1 MLYHLYHLYEMQQA
15 ALAPVRIMTDA
26 TQALM
31 RNPWMPLSYT
41 QLGQSL
47 AAGAEV
53 LEGVI
58 KQRNKPEWGL
68 DTTQIRGRTVPVTQE
83 VALRLPFC
91 DLMHFKRGATAPNDP
106 QVLVVA
112 PMSGHFATLL
122 RGTVQAL
129 LPEHDVYVTDWRDA
143 RGIPASEGDF
153 DLDSYIDY
161 LMQFMRHLGRD
172 THLIAVCQPAP
183 MVLAAVSLLAA
194 AGDKAQPRS
203 MVLMGGPVDTRAN
216 PTIVTRFAENRTL
229 DWFERH
235 VVTVVPTHYPGRDR
249 RVYPGFMQVGAFISM
264 NPSRHL
270 HAHIDQFKHL
280 VRGDGE
286 PAEGHRRFYD
296 EYLTVQD
303 IPADFYLDTVERVFK
318 LHLLPKGALRWHGER
333 VDPAAITKTALM
345 TIEGELDDISAPG
358 QTLAAHDLVTKL
370 PKSMQEHYLQKDVG
384 HYGIFNGRRW
394 REQIMP
400 RIAGFVRQHDK

>member
-1 MLYHLYHLYEMQQA
+1 MLYHLYEMQQA

-41 QLGQSL
+41 HWGHSL

-58 KQRNKPEWGL
+58 KQRNKPDWRL
-68 DTTQIRGRTVPVTQE
+68 DTTQIDGKTVPVTRE
-83 VALRLPFC
+83 VALSLPFC
-91 DLMHFKRGATAPNDP
+91 DLLHFKRGAKGLNDP

-112 PMSGHFATLL
+112 PMSGHYATLL

-129 LPEHDVYVTDWRDA
+129 LPGHDVYVTDWHDA
-143 RGIPASEGDF
+143 RSIPATEGSF
-153 DLDSYIDY
+153 DLDTYIDY
-161 LMQFMRHLGRD
+161 LMQFMRHLGRE

-183 MVLAAVSLLAA
+183 MVLAAVSLMAA
-194 AGDKAQPRS
+194 ADDKAQPRS

-216 PTIVTRFAENRTL
+216 PTIVTRFAENRPL

-235 VVTVVPTHYPGRDR
+235 VVTTVPLHYPGAGR

-264 NPSRHL
+264 NPSRHF

-286 PAEGHRRFYD
+286 SADGHRRFYD

-303 IPADFYLDTVERVFK
+303 IAADFYLDTVEHVFK
-318 LHLLPKGALRWHGER
+318 LHSLPKGTMRWRTQR

-358 QTLAAHDLVTKL
+358 QTLAAHDLVKKL
-370 PKSMQEHYLQKDVG
+370 PKSMQEHYLQKGVG

-400 RIAGFVRQHDK
+400 RIASFVRQHEK

>member
-1 MLYHLYHLYEMQQA
+1 MLYHLYEMQQA

-41 QLGQSL
+41 HWGHSL

-58 KQRNKPEWGL
+58 KQRNKPDWRL
-68 DTTQIRGRTVPVTQE
+68 DTTQIDGKTVPVTRE
-83 VALRLPFC
+83 VALSLPFC
-91 DLMHFKRGATAPNDP
+91 DLLHFKRGAKGLNDP

-112 PMSGHFATLL
+112 PMSGHYATLL

-129 LPEHDVYVTDWRDA
+129 LPGHDVYVTDWHDA
-143 RGIPASEGDF
+143 RSIPASEGSF
-153 DLDSYIDY
+153 DLDTYIDY

-172 THLIAVCQPAP
+172 IHLIAVCQPAP
-183 MVLAAVSLLAA
+183 MVLAAVSLMAA
-194 AGDKAQPRS
+194 ADDKAQPRS

-216 PTIVTRFAENRTL
+216 PTIVTRFAENRPL

-235 VVTVVPTHYPGRDR
+235 VVTTVPLHYPGAGR

-264 NPSRHL
+264 NPSRHF

-286 PAEGHRRFYD
+286 SADGHRRFYD

-303 IPADFYLDTVERVFK
+303 IAADFYLDTVEHVFK
-318 LHLLPKGALRWHGER
+318 LHSLPKGTMRWRTQR

-358 QTLAAHDLVTKL
+358 QTLAAHDLVKKL
-370 PKSMQEHYLQKDVG
+370 PKSMQEHYLQKGVG

-400 RIAGFVRQHDK
+400 RIASFVRQHEK

>member
-1 MLYHLYHLYEMQQA
+1 MNMLYHLYEMQQA
-15 ALAPVRIMTDA
+15 ALAPVRMMTDA

-41 QLGQSL
+41 QWGQSL

-58 KQRNKPEWGL
+58 KQRHKPEWRL
-68 DTTQIRGRTVPVTQE
+68 DTTQIDGKAVPVTQE
-83 VALRLPFC
+83 VVLSLPFC
-91 DLMHFKRGATAPNDP
+91 DLLHFKRDAKALNDP

-129 LPEHDVYVTDWRDA
+129 LPGHDVYVTDWHDA
-143 RGIPASEGDF
+143 RGIPASEGSF

-172 THLIAVCQPAP
+172 IHLIAVCQPAP
-183 MVLAAVSLLAA
+183 MVLAAVSLMAA

-216 PTIVTRFAENRTL
+216 PTIVTRFAENRPL

-235 VVTVVPTHYPGRDR
+235 VVTTVPLHYPGAGR

-286 PAEGHRRFYD
+286 SADGHRRFYD

-303 IPADFYLDTVERVFK
+303 ISADFYLDTVERVFK
-318 LHLLPKGALRWHGER
+318 LHLLPKGTLRWRGQR

-370 PKSMQEHYLQKDVG
+370 PKSMQEHYLQKGVG

-400 RIAGFVRQHDK
+400 RIAGFVRQHEK

>member
-1 MLYHLYHLYEMQQA
+1 MLYHLYEMQQA

-41 QLGQSL
+41 HWGHSL

-58 KQRNKPEWGL
+58 KQRNKPDWRL
-68 DTTQIRGRTVPVTQE
+68 DTTQIDGKTVPVTRE
-83 VALRLPFC
+83 VALSLPFC
-91 DLMHFKRGATAPNDP
+91 DLLHFKRGAKGLNDP

-112 PMSGHFATLL
+112 PMSGHYATLL

-129 LPEHDVYVTDWRDA
+129 LPGHDVYVTDWHDA
-143 RGIPASEGDF
+143 RSIPASEGSF
-153 DLDSYIDY
+153 DLDTYIDY
-161 LMQFMRHLGRD
+161 LMQFMRHLGRE

-183 MVLAAVSLLAA
+183 MVLAAVSLMAA
-194 AGDKAQPRS
+194 ADDKAQPRS

-216 PTIVTRFAENRTL
+216 PTIVTRFAENRPL

-235 VVTVVPTHYPGRDR
+235 VVTTVPLHYPGAGR

-264 NPSRHL
+264 NPSRHF

-286 PAEGHRRFYD
+286 SADGHRRFYD

-303 IPADFYLDTVERVFK
+303 IAADFYLDTVEHVFK
-318 LHLLPKGALRWHGER
+318 LHSLPKGTMRWRTQR

-358 QTLAAHDLVTKL
+358 QTLAAHDLVKKL
-370 PKSMQEHYLQKDVG
+370 PKSMQEHYLQKGVG

-400 RIAGFVRQHDK
+400 RIASFVRQHEK

>member
-1 MLYHLYHLYEMQQA
+1 MLYHLYEMQQA

-41 QLGQSL
+41 HWGHSL

-58 KQRNKPEWGL
+58 KQRNKPDWRL
-68 DTTQIRGRTVPVTQE
+68 DTTQIDGKTVSVTRE
-83 VALRLPFC
+83 VALSLPFC
-91 DLMHFKRGATAPNDP
+91 DLLHFKRGAKGLNDP

-112 PMSGHFATLL
+112 PMSGHYATLL

-129 LPEHDVYVTDWRDA
+129 LPGHDVYVTDWHDA
-143 RGIPASEGDF
+143 RSIPATEGSF
-153 DLDSYIDY
+153 DLDTYIDY
-161 LMQFMRHLGRD
+161 LMQFMRHLGRE

-183 MVLAAVSLLAA
+183 MVLAAVSLMAA
-194 AGDKAQPRS
+194 ADDKAQPRS

-216 PTIVTRFAENRTL
+216 PTIVTRFAENRPL

-235 VVTVVPTHYPGRDR
+235 VVTTVPLHYPGAGR

-264 NPSRHL
+264 NPSRHF

-286 PAEGHRRFYD
+286 SADGHRRFYD

-303 IPADFYLDTVERVFK
+303 IAADFYLDTVEHVFK
-318 LHLLPKGALRWHGER
+318 LHSLPKGTMRWRTQR

-358 QTLAAHDLVTKL
+358 QTLAAHDLVKKL
-370 PKSMQEHYLQKDVG
+370 PKSMQEHYLQKGVG

-400 RIAGFVRQHDK
+400 RIASFVRQHEK

>member
-1 MLYHLYHLYEMQQA
+1 MLYHLYEMQQA

-41 QLGQSL
+41 HWGHSL

-58 KQRNKPEWGL
+58 KQRNKPDWRL
-68 DTTQIRGRTVPVTQE
+68 DTTQIDGKTVPVTRE
-83 VALRLPFC
+83 VALSLPFC
-91 DLMHFKRGATAPNDP
+91 DLLHFKRDAKGLNDP

-112 PMSGHFATLL
+112 PMSGHYATLL

-129 LPEHDVYVTDWRDA
+129 LPGHDVYVTDWHDA
-143 RGIPASEGDF
+143 RSIPASEGSF
-153 DLDSYIDY
+153 DLDTYIDY
-161 LMQFMRHLGRD
+161 LMQFMRHLGRE

-183 MVLAAVSLLAA
+183 MVLAAVSLMAA
-194 AGDKAQPRS
+194 ADDKAQPRS

-216 PTIVTRFAENRTL
+216 PTIVTRFAENRPL

-235 VVTVVPTHYPGRDR
+235 VVTTVPLHYPGAGR

-264 NPSRHL
+264 NPSRHF

-286 PAEGHRRFYD
+286 SADGHRRFYD

-303 IPADFYLDTVERVFK
+303 IAADFYLDTVEHVFK
-318 LHLLPKGALRWHGER
+318 LHSLPKGTLRWRTER

-358 QTLAAHDLVTKL
+358 QTLAAHDLVKKL
-370 PKSMQEHYLQKDVG
+370 PKSMQEHYLQKGVG

-400 RIAGFVRQHDK
+400 RIASFVRQHEK

>member
-1 MLYHLYHLYEMQQA
+1 MNMLYHLYEMQQA

-26 TQALM
+26 TQAIM

-41 QLGQSL
+41 HWGHSL

-58 KQRNKPEWGL
+58 KQRHKPEWRL
-68 DTTQIRGRTVPVTQE
+68 DTTRIDGKTVPVTQE
-83 VALRLPFC
+83 VTLSLPFC
-91 DLMHFKRGATAPNDP
+91 DLLHFKRATDRTDP
-106 QVLVVA
+106 QVLLVA

-122 RGTVQAL
+122 RGTVEAL
-129 LPEHDVYVTDWRDA
+129 LPGHDVYVTDWRDA
-143 RGIPASEGDF
+143 KEIPLSAGIF
-153 DLDSYIDY
+153 DLDANIDY
-161 LMQFMRHLGRD
+161 LMQFMRFLGRD
-172 THLIAVCQPAP
+172 THVIAVCQPAP

-194 AGDKAQPRS
+194 DGDKAQPRS
-203 MVLMGGPVDTRAN
+203 MTLMGGPVDTRAN
-216 PTIVTRFAENRTL
+216 PTIVTRFAENRPM

-235 VVTVVPTHYPGRDR
+235 VVTTVPLHYPGNGR

-264 NPSRHL
+264 NPSRHF

-286 PAEGHRRFYD
+286 SADGHRRFYD

-303 IPADFYLDTVERVFK
+303 ISADFYLDTVERVFK
-318 LHLLPKGALRWHGER
+318 LHLLPKGTLRWRTQR
-333 VDPAAITKTALM
+333 VDPAAITRTALM

-358 QTLAAHDLVTKL
+358 QTLAALDLVTNL
-370 PKSMQEHYLQKDVG
+370 PKSMQEHYLQKGVG

-400 RIAGFVRQHDK
+400 RIASFVRQHEK

>member
-1 MLYHLYHLYEMQQA
+1 MLYHLYEMQQA
-15 ALAPVRIMTDA
+15 ALAPVRIMADA
-26 TQALM
+26 TQAIM

-41 QLGQSL
+41 HWGQSM

-58 KQRNKPEWGL
+58 KQRHKPDWRL
-68 DTTQIRGRTVPVTQE
+68 DSTKIDGKPVPIIQE
-83 VALRLPFC
+83 VALSLPFC
-91 DLMHFKRGATAPNDP
+91 DLLHFKRDAKALNDP

-112 PMSGHFATLL
+112 PMSGHYATLL
-122 RGTVQAL
+122 RGTVEAL
-129 LPEHDVYVTDWRDA
+129 LPQHDVYVTDWHDA
-143 RGIPASEGDF
+143 RSIPTSEGDF
-153 DLDSYIDY
+153 DLDSYIEY
-161 LMQFMRHLGRD
+161 LMRFMRHLGRE
-172 THLIAVCQPAP
+172 THVIAVCQPAP

-194 AGDKAQPRS
+194 DGDKAQPRS
-203 MVLMGGPVDTRAN
+203 MTLMGGPVDTRAN
-216 PTIVTRFAENRTL
+216 PTIVTRFAENRPM

-235 VVTVVPTHYPGRDR
+235 VVTTVPLHYPGAGR

-264 NPSRHL
+264 NPSRHF

-286 PAEGHRRFYD
+286 SADGHRRFYD

-303 IPADFYLDTVERVFK
+303 ISADFYLDTVEHVFK
-318 LHLLPKGALRWHGER
+318 LHSLPKGTLRWHTER
-333 VDPAAITKTALM
+333 VQAAAITRTALM

-358 QTLAAHDLVTKL
+358 QTLAAHDLVTNL
-370 PKSMQEHYLQKDVG
+370 PKSMQEHYLQKGVG

-400 RIAGFVRQHDK
+400 RIAGFIHQHEK

>member
-1 MLYHLYHLYEMQQA
+1 MLYHLYEMQQA

-41 QLGQSL
+41 HWGHSL

-58 KQRNKPEWGL
+58 KQRNKPDWRL
-68 DTTQIRGRTVPVTQE
+68 DTTQIDGKTVPVTRE
-83 VALRLPFC
+83 VALSLPFC
-91 DLMHFKRGATAPNDP
+91 DLLHFKRGAKGLNDP

-112 PMSGHFATLL
+112 PMSGHYATLL

-129 LPEHDVYVTDWRDA
+129 LPGHDVYVTDWHDA
-143 RGIPASEGDF
+143 RSIPATEGSF
-153 DLDSYIDY
+153 DLDTYIDY
-161 LMQFMRHLGRD
+161 LMQFMRHLGRE

-183 MVLAAVSLLAA
+183 MVLAAVSLMAA
-194 AGDKAQPRS
+194 ADDKAQPRS

-216 PTIVTRFAENRTL
+216 PTIVTRFAENRPL

-235 VVTVVPTHYPGRDR
+235 VVTTVPLHYPGAGR

-264 NPSRHL
+264 NPSRHF

-286 PAEGHRRFYD
+286 SADGHRRFYD

-303 IPADFYLDTVERVFK
+303 IAADFYLDTVEHVFK
-318 LHLLPKGALRWHGER
+318 LHSLPKGTLRWRTER

-358 QTLAAHDLVTKL
+358 QTLAAHDLVKKL
-370 PKSMQEHYLQKDVG
+370 PKSMQEHYLQKGVG

-400 RIAGFVRQHDK
+400 RIASFVRQHEK

>member
-1 MLYHLYHLYEMQQA
+1 MLYHLYEMQQA
-15 ALAPVRIMTDA
+15 ALAPVRIMADA
-26 TQALM
+26 TQAIM

-41 QLGQSL
+41 HWGQSM

-58 KQRNKPEWGL
+58 KQRHKPDWRL
-68 DTTQIRGRTVPVTQE
+68 DSTKIDGKPVPVIQE
-83 VALRLPFC
+83 VALSLPFC
-91 DLMHFKRGATAPNDP
+91 DLLHFKRDAKALNDP

-112 PMSGHFATLL
+112 PMSGHYATLL
-122 RGTVQAL
+122 RGTVEAL
-129 LPEHDVYVTDWRDA
+129 LPQHDVYVTDWHDA
-143 RGIPASEGDF
+143 RSIPTSEGDF
-153 DLDSYIDY
+153 DLDSYIEY
-161 LMQFMRHLGRD
+161 LMRFMRHLGRE
-172 THLIAVCQPAP
+172 THVIAVCQPAP

-194 AGDKAQPRS
+194 DGDKAQPRS
-203 MVLMGGPVDTRAN
+203 MTLMGGPVDTRAN
-216 PTIVTRFAENRTL
+216 PTIVTRFAENRPM

-235 VVTVVPTHYPGRDR
+235 VVTTVPLHYPGAGR

-264 NPSRHL
+264 NPSRHF

-286 PAEGHRRFYD
+286 SADGHRRFYD

-303 IPADFYLDTVERVFK
+303 ISADFYLDTVEHVFK
-318 LHLLPKGALRWHGER
+318 LHSLPKGTLRWHTER
-333 VDPAAITKTALM
+333 VQPAAITRTALM

-358 QTLAAHDLVTKL
+358 QTLAAHDLVTNL
-370 PKSMQEHYLQKDVG
+370 PKSMQEHYLQKGVG

-400 RIAGFVRQHDK
+400 RIAGFIRQHEK

>member
-1 MLYHLYHLYEMQQA
+1 MLYHLYEMQQA

-41 QLGQSL
+41 HWGHSL

-58 KQRNKPEWGL
+58 KQRNKPDWRL
-68 DTTQIRGRTVPVTQE
+68 DTTQIDGKTVPVTRE
-83 VALRLPFC
+83 VALSLPFC
-91 DLMHFKRGATAPNDP
+91 DLLHFKRNAKGLNDP

-112 PMSGHFATLL
+112 PMSGHYATLL

-129 LPEHDVYVTDWRDA
+129 LPGHDVYVTDWHDA
-143 RGIPASEGDF
+143 RSIPASEGSF
-153 DLDSYIDY
+153 DLDTYIDY

-172 THLIAVCQPAP
+172 IHLIAVCQPAP
-183 MVLAAVSLLAA
+183 MVLAAVSLMAA
-194 AGDKAQPRS
+194 ADDKAQPRS

-216 PTIVTRFAENRTL
+216 PTIVTRFAENRPL

-235 VVTVVPTHYPGRDR
+235 VVTTVPLHYPGAGR

-264 NPSRHL
+264 NPSRHF

-286 PAEGHRRFYD
+286 SADGHRRFYD

-303 IPADFYLDTVERVFK
+303 IAADFYLDTVEHVFK
-318 LHLLPKGALRWHGER
+318 LHSLPKGTLRWRTER

-358 QTLAAHDLVTKL
+358 QTLAAHDLVKKL
-370 PKSMQEHYLQKDVG
+370 PKSMQEHYLQKGVG

-400 RIAGFVRQHDK
+400 RIASFVRQHEK